1 MAAKNERGSP
11 ASPSPP
17 GTSRVAARSRP
28 SPYQEI
34 SRTRGSTK
42 KPSVCSGRARRVC
55 CSATPFP
62 QSRTRLR
69 WWTGG
74 SHQRQSS
81 AESAARGISCPASQ
95 ERPSIALRTKGT
107 ILETPPG
114 TVAGLAFQ
122 GDDIEFH
129 ALTAQGAIATG
140 PIHAVTKASTSH
152 IIMELDGRPA
162 IEALRSTLARTMEK
176 DPRVAELLKS
186 ALLIGLRS
194 KGSDDAF
201 LVRQVRGAGADG
213 SLLVGDDT
221 ISEETECRFMM
232 RDDVAARTDLDDT
245 LKRYSLEKMFKGGGR
260 PLLSILVTCGGR
272 GEGLFKENGVDSAAI
287 AGAVDAPC
295 VGFCERRA
303 GTGRGTH
310 PVGRGPHPH
319 LPARVH
325 GDVWRARGYFR

>member
-1 MAAKNERGSP
+1 
-11 ASPSPP
+11 
-17 GTSRVAARSRP
+17 
-28 SPYQEI
+28 
-34 SRTRGSTK
+34 
-42 KPSVCSGRARRVC
+42 
-55 CSATPFP
+55 
-62 QSRTRLR
+62 
-69 WWTGG
+69 
-74 SHQRQSS
+74 
-81 AESAARGISCPASQ
+81 
-95 ERPSIALRTKGT
+95 
-107 ILETPPG
+107 
-114 TVAGLAFQ
+114 
-122 GDDIEFH
+122 
-129 ALTAQGAIATG
+129 
-140 PIHAVTKASTSH
+140 
-152 IIMELDGRPA
+152 MELDGRPA

-221 ISEETECRFMM
+221 ISEETECRFMV